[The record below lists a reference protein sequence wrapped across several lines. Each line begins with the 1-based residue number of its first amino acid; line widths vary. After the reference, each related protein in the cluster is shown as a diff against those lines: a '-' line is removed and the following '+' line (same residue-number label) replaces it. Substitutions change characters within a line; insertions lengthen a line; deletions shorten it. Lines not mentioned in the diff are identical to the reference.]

1 MGTRDPPSGERRAD
15 GTPDE
20 GPPTDRLRSLL
31 HLRATERDDGVVRFH
46 GDPLVPRAVLT
57 RELRGAFRDAGYE
70 CRVVDGRDVD
80 EVTVVAEPVRP
91 GVDGV
96 PWVNVGLAAAT
107 VCSTLLVGALAWYY
121 VPPAAVLENPLVVLR
136 AWPFTAAVLGVLA
149 THELGHYAV
158 GRYHGVDVSL
168 PYFLPFVVPFGTL
181 GAVIRMRGQMPDR
194 KALFDVGVAG
204 PLAGLVAT
212 VVVTAVGLSVAPM
225 RVPDRVLAASGQVI
239 VFHDPPLLALIATVL
254 GQPTSYADP
263 ALTVHPVII
272 GGWVGMFFTLLNL
285 LPVGQ
290 LDGGHVLRAMVG
302 PRQET
307 VAAVVPGALFALAAY
322 LHVVE
327 GLRLNES
334 VGLWAFWGLL
344 AAVVTY
350 NGPARP
356 RDETPLGWPRIA
368 LGVVTFALGAL
379 CFVAVPVELLG

>member
-1 MGTRDPPSGERRAD
+1 
-15 GTPDE
+15 
-20 GPPTDRLRSLL
+20 
-31 HLRATERDDGVVRFH
+31 
-46 GDPLVPRAVLT
+46 
-57 RELRGAFRDAGYE
+57 
-70 CRVVDGRDVD
+70 
-80 EVTVVAEPVRP
+80 VRP

-96 PWVNVGLAAAT
+96 PWLNLALAAAT
-107 VCSTLLVGALAWYY
+107 VCSTLFVGALAWYY
-121 VPPAAVLENPLVVLR
+121 VPLAAVRENPLVVLR

-149 THELGHYAV
+149 THELGHYVV

-212 VVVTAVGLSVAPM
+212 VVVTVVGLSLDPM
-225 RVPDRVLAASGQVI
+225 RVPDRVLAASGQVV
-239 VFHDPPLLALIATVL
+239 VFHDPPLLGLLAALL
-254 GQPTSYADP
+254 GEPTSYAEP
-263 ALTVHPVII
+263 GLMVHPVII

-290 LDGGHVLRAMVG
+290 LDGGHVLRAMLG
-302 PRQET
+302 RRQET
-307 VAAVVPGALFALAAY
+307 VAALVPGVLFALAAY

-344 AAVVTY
+344 AAVVAY
-350 NGPARP
+350 NGPAHP
-356 RDETPLGWPRIA
+356 RDETPLGWPRLA
-368 LGVVTFALGAL
+368 LGAATFALGAL
-379 CFVAVPVELLG
+379 CFVPVPVELLG